1 MTAPATR
8 RILVVDD
15 EEDVAEVLQY
25 LIEDE
30 GYKVVTATTVAE
42 ALAIA
47 PEGGFSAALIDV
59 SIGTE
64 SGLELAKALRAA
76 SSTATL
82 PIVIMTGLS
91 EEAVRDQFT
100 AYDLFVS
107 KGADLTHL
115 VVRLGRLI
123 DGTSQA
129 NEGTAAEPI

>member
-1 MTAPATR
+1 MTAAVAR

-15 EEDVAEVLQY
+15 EEDVGEVLQY

-30 GYKVVTATTVAE
+30 GYKVVTATTVAK
-42 ALAIA
+42 AIA
-47 PEGGFSAALIDV
+47 IASEGGFSAALIDV

-64 SGLELAKALRAA
+64 SGLELAQALRAA
-76 SSTATL
+76 PSTATL
-82 PIVIMTGLS
+82 PIVIITGLS

-107 KGADLTHL
+107 KGEDLTHL
-115 VVRLGRLI
+115 VERLGRLI

-129 NEGTAAEPI
+129 NEGTTAEPI